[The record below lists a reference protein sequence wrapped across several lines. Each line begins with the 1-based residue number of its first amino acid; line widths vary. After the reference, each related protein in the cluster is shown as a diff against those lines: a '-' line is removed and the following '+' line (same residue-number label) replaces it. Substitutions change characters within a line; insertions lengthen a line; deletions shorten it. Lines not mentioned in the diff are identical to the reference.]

1 MFACRVAWRRCGPLA
16 KRTTCKLLR
25 DGLQQRQMSS
35 TPGGSGENILYTVLC
50 GGALVGAV
58 SYAFNTVS
66 TDNARFNDRISEIN
80 ARPKKEW
87 TPKPWPPKSQDVE
100 DGDEEEQ
107 VEEASEVAA
116 ADNEA
121 ETVVDEVAQI
131 VVEGAE
137 GVAEIAQE
145 VAAAAQ
151 QVEVIADEVVQVA
164 KVVEEAAHDV
174 PQQVA
179 VEDPKSNG

>member
-1 MFACRVAWRRCGPLA
+1 MFACRAAWRRCGPLA
-16 KRTTCKLLR
+16 KRTTFKLLR
-25 DGLQQRQMSS
+25 EGLQQRQMSS

-50 GGALVGAV
+50 GGAFVGAV

-66 TDNARFNDRISEIN
+66 TDSARFNERISEIN

-116 ADNEA
+116 ADES
-121 ETVVDEVAQI
+121 ETVVEEVAEI

-137 GVAEIAQE
+137 GVAEIAEE

-151 QVEVIADEVVQVA
+151 QVEVIADEVAPVA
-164 KVVEEAAHDV
+164 EVIEEAAHDV
-174 PQQVA
+174 AEQVVA
-179 VEDPKSNG
+179 EDPKSNG